1 MAGVDRT
8 AYTPPRSDLLSRDA
22 GYAEGVCLAPEVCA
36 EGGVAQVIWFQSSLP
51 WVGDAHLLSWT
62 VPSGQENQRLS
73 RGGVGVQPPEVA
85 CSSAEL
91 QQNWAVPS

>member
-8 AYTPPRSDLLSRDA
+8 ANTPPCSVLLSRDA
-22 GYAEGVCLAPEVCA
+22 GYAEGACLAPEVCA

-51 WVGDAHLLSWT
+51 WVGDAQLLSWT

-73 RGGVGVQPPEVA
+73 RGGDGVQPPEVA
-85 CSSAEL
+85 RSSAEL